1 MAAGSMT
8 HEELSTVAAASGDM
22 VLLAQ
27 CVAVSALDLVH
38 EMQNA
43 PASIPARAA
52 ALIQSIAHPA
62 PGQVSEL
69 TPTEGAR

>member
-1 MAAGSMT
+1 MPAGSMT

-22 VLLAQ
+22 HLLAQ

-43 PASIPARAA
+43 PASMPARAA
-52 ALIQSIAHPA
+52 AFISSITNPA
-62 PGQVSEL
+62 SDQVSEL
-69 TPTEGAR
+69 TPTEGNR